1 MATATM
7 KPTTVRFDEGLK
19 SQAVAILDSIGLNL
33 NTYLTLSLRQLVN
46 QRRVP
51 FELAP
56 APEVPNEKTRRAM
69 LSRARCMQRAGALVV
84 NFPGSTRAATECWE
98 GIADQFEH
106 AVKMS
111 AGGGHGA
118 PAAGGAA
125 RV

>member
-56 APEVPNEKTRRAM
+56 APEVLNEETRRAM
-69 LSRARCMQRAGALVV
+69 LLAEAKEMGLIEDDAVTFDNADD
-84 NFPGSTRAATECWE
+84 F
-98 GIADQFEH
+98 IAYLE
-106 AVKMS
+106 AE
-111 AGGGHGA
+111 
-118 PAAGGAA
+118 
-125 RV
+125 

>member
-19 SQAVAILDSIGLNL
+19 SQAVAILYSIGLNL

-56 APEVPNEKTRRAM
+56 APEVPNEETRRAM
-69 LSRARCMQRAGALVV
+69 LLAEAKEMGLIEDDAVTFDNADD
-84 NFPGSTRAATECWE
+84 F
-98 GIADQFEH
+98 IAYLE
-106 AVKMS
+106 AE
-111 AGGGHGA
+111 
-118 PAAGGAA
+118 
-125 RV
+125 